1 MAATTAVITNY
12 TPAAAQQALARIK
25 AGSADTPCIDVD
37 AGELAYVYFDP
48 ACAPGFTHPD
58 VAERTASWAKPV
70 PMREAVH
77 ALGED
82 INTHPYD
89 GSEVFDSEV
98 ATENACLIDAA
109 TWFFDIVH
117 VMTYIPEPLRPHEGA
132 SYQLMTLTRDTAT
145 GEIAVDIARNL
156 DADSLDARVPDDAL
170 LIHGLTAE
178 MERYF
183 THPVSGAYAF
193 NPAIAPHL
201 RRPSVELFGHIIE
214 DIVEE
219 YYASKRDEVAAN
231 ACSTTLT
238 TTPVARIFD
247 VEDGAARTCTAR
259 EALDTLGFFDDQG
272 APDMVFTKCVSTKG
286 PNAIIDVETVCDT
299 LNVYDPTSADIGYA
313 IHKLAEVT
321 DTHNYHQ
328 RTVLIQPCVEFSHE
342 VRFFLVGT
350 EIVAA
355 GGRLLHNTPDV
366 CSLMSIEDVEAW
378 CDSVE
383 RLRLKRGEIASSAT
397 FSQDLRNETAT
408 HDDRI
413 HDKIALA
420 HKVAHDIVERFG
432 PQFVSIDMGTMHNPA
447 TGETTVSVVE
457 VNHGVNSGY
466 FSSNPYCVMRAL
478 ARTWHD
484 ERSTCTGDGWLTWRD
499 IAPGE
504 AATNARLKKLLGAG
518 FATLTPV
525 TAFDDE

>member
-12 TPAAAQQALARIK
+12 KPAAAQQALARIEV
-25 AGSADTPCIDVD
+25 GSADTPNIDFDVD
-37 AGELAYVYFDP
+37 GLAYVYFDP

-70 PMREAVH
+70 AMREAVH

-98 ATENACLIDAA
+98 ATESTCLIDAA
-109 TWFFDIVH
+109 TWFFDTVH
-117 VMTYIPEPLRPHEGA
+117 VMTHIPESLRPHDGA

-145 GEIAVDIARNL
+145 GAIDVRIARDL
-156 DADSLDARVPDDAL
+156 SADDLDARVPDDAL

-183 THPVSGAYAF
+183 THPVSSAYAF

-201 RRPSVELFGHIIE
+201 RRPSVELFSHVIE

-219 YYASKRDEVAAN
+219 YYVSERDDVAVN
-231 ACSTTLT
+231 ACNTALT

-247 VEDGAARTCTAR
+247 TEAGAARTCTAR
-259 EALDTLGFFDDQG
+259 EALDTLGFVDDHS
-272 APDMVFTKCVSTKG
+272 APETVFTKYVSAKG
-286 PNAIIDVETVCDT
+286 PNAIVNVDTVYDM
-299 LNVYDPTSADIGYA
+299 LSVYDPTPADIGYA
-313 IHKLAEVT
+313 IQELAEVT
-321 DTHNYHQ
+321 ATGNYHQ
-328 RTVLIQPCVEFSHE
+328 RTVLIQPTVEFSHE
-342 VRFFLVGT
+342 VRFFLAGA

-355 GGRLLHNTPDV
+355 GGRLLRNTPDA
-366 CSLMSIEDVEAW
+366 CSLANIEDVEAW
-378 CDSVE
+378 CDTVE
-383 RLRLKRGEIASSAT
+383 RLRLEDEKIVSPAT
-397 FSQDLRNETAT
+397 FSRGRIDEIAT
-408 HDDRI
+408 YDDRI

-420 HKVAHDIVERFG
+420 RKVARDIVEHFG
-432 PQFVSIDMGTMHNPA
+432 PQFVSIDIGTMLWPA
-447 TGETTVSVVE
+447 TGETTASVVE

-466 FSSNPYCVMRAL
+466 FSANPYCVMRAL
-478 ARTWHD
+478 ARTWRD
-484 ERSTCTGDGWLTWRD
+484 ERGACTGDGWLTWD
-499 IAPGE
+499 DVAPTEE
-504 AATNARLKKLLGAG
+504 AANMRLKKLLGAG

-525 TAFDDE
+525 TEFDDE